1 MNKMMKKILLIFVVL
16 FTPMV
21 CFGDVE
27 IGSPDSLIQRWLALN
42 RQILISEYKKVV
54 AKDCFCTKYAT
65 KDADIE
71 KMFLNSNPIIPFSA
85 KDLLEFCI
93 DNITPDSDPY
103 FDSQEYFYSGE
114 AHCGEEECKDRC
126 VDFTY
131 SYMNEIL
138 EFVRSKEFFSEKCD
152 DIISRGRVDLKT
164 YGVLKDKWILD
175 VPGGKIHGDAVCSS
189 NEGIYGQVGNPNMVG
204 KTKYCWCRVTKSVN
218 ACPFSS
224 SWVYKGGNFD
234 SAFECVENCASYCME
249 SVWRDVGFRKAIFI
263 GDVDFVNQK

>member
-27 IGSPDSLIQRWLALN
+27 IGSPDTLIQRWLALN
-42 RQILISEYKKVV
+42 KQILVSEYKKVV
-54 AKDCFCTKYAT
+54 AKDCFCK

-71 KMFLNSNPIIPFSA
+71 KMFLNSNPIVPFSA

-126 VDFTY
+126 ADFTY

-164 YGVLKDKWILD
+164 YGGGSKDKWILN
-175 VPGGKIHGDAVCSS
+175 VPGGKIRGDAACSS
-189 NEGIYGQVGNPNMVG
+189 TEGIYGQVGDPNMVG
-204 KTKYCWCRVTKSVN
+204 RTKYCWCRVTKSVN
-218 ACPFSS
+218 ACSFSS
-224 SWVYKGGNFD
+224 SWVYKGDYD
-234 SAFECVENCASYCME
+234 SALECVDYCASNCAE
-249 SVWRDVGFRKAIFI
+249 SIRWDAGFRKAIFV